1 MSDVSNDREDPK
13 PDGSWEE
20 DTTGFAELGDLL
32 RSEVRGD
39 GSPTSA
45 ELRSAWSSF
54 VEAARDL
61 AQAVAATANDPEVR
75 AAVKNAAQSLVETV
89 GTAARDAATSATER
103 VRSSAERVKRNDE
116 EEGGA
121 EVAEDGEAGGAEASG
136 DSGEQEQAEE
146 SGNDPAE

>member
-1 MSDVSNDREDPK
+1 MSNDRKDPK
-13 PDGSWEE
+13 PDGSWDE

-32 RSEVRGD
+32 RSGVRD
-39 GSPTSA
+39 EGSASSA

-54 VEAARDL
+54 VDAARDL

-103 VRSSAERVKRNDE
+103 VRSSAERARGKNDE
-116 EEGGA
+116 E
-121 EVAEDGEAGGAEASG
+121 GEAGEAEDSEAPEAEASG
-136 DSGEQEQAEE
+136 DTGQPEQAEE
-146 SGNDPAE
+146 SGDDPAE